1 METSAKINIP
11 LINHPKGDGM
21 EMIPVCLMTV
31 PWQKAKLRAWTFLTV
46 VSLCFMVGLLCIGIV
61 LVLWGHDE
69 SDGGKALMLSVP
81 ASLPFLFFL
90 SCALHYRKRKVLRGA
105 DFIQPPSR
113 PMPPYLFT
121 ATAAGRRGLYSARL
135 HRAILPPAFDDIFW
149 VQPGLVLC
157 GTSATTRRYFD
168 TRGREIRVV
177 PDAYTTAHIP
187 LTTVNHTH

>member
-11 LINHPKGDGM
+11 LTNHPKGDSM
-21 EMIPVCLMTV
+21 EMIPICLVAV
-31 PWQKAKLRAWTFLTV
+31 PWQKAKLRAWAFLTV
-46 VSLCFMVGLLCIGIV
+46 VAGGGLITCVIGAIYCNYNG
-61 LVLWGHDE
+61 LNETE
-69 SDGGKALMLSVP
+69 SWLIGAVP
-81 ASLPFLFFL
+81 ASLLFLFFL
-90 SCALHYRKRKVLRGA
+90 SRSLHYRKRKVLRGA